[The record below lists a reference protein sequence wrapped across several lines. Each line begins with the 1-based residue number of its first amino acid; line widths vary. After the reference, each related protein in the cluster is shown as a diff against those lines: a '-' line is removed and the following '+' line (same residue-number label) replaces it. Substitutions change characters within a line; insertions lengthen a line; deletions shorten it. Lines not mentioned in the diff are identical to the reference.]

1 MSSSFSH
8 KTVNAY
14 RNSAKKVANNPNL
27 KNILQRAQLKDKK
40 KLSLSQI
47 QSDNENEEPPD
58 FDCNAGVRLS
68 DSSDDEEI
76 LTSSKVAKKTIPQ
89 EEPKMKSNPV
99 KDSIEKSSSSGSAIN
114 MNKILQNLQEAEK
127 DTEQL
132 RNIQTKRLNINQ
144 ETDNMNISQ
153 LLMLE
158 LGETGSTAKSS
169 KKRTQDEMDS
179 DSDEW
184 EEVEGKKIKIPEH
197 RLKVRKLL
205 KKFRYEE

>member
-47 QSDNENEEPPD
+47 QSDDNEEPPD

-76 LTSSKVAKKTIPQ
+76 PTTSKVVKRTIPQ
-89 EEPKMKSNPV
+89 EAPKMKSNPV
-99 KDSIEKSSSSGSAIN
+99 KDSIEKSSGAIN
-114 MNKILQNLQEAEK
+114 MNQILQNLQEAEK
-127 DTEQL
+127 DTEEL
-132 RNIQTKRLNINQ
+132 RNIQSKRLNINQ
-144 ETDNMNISQ
+144 ETDNLNISQ

-184 EEVEGKKIKIPEH
+184 EEVEGKKRKIPEH

>member
-76 LTSSKVAKKTIPQ
+76 PTTSKVAKKTIPQ

-99 KDSIEKSSSSGSAIN
+99 KDSIESSGSAIN